1 MSFAS
6 ELAADVG
13 TVFLNA
19 AEFAETITYYRK
31 SEPGKPR
38 SITAVVDRGLTR
50 DESQQYRTETR
61 GMLLVQC
68 RSDAA
73 TGISDPQIGDAIR
86 LAEDS
91 PEVRHPF
98 VALKHTA
105 AGMVTLEFRRLEL
118 VRAGD
123 KARVR

>member
-6 ELAADVG
+6 EIAADVG

-31 SEPGKPR
+31 TEPGKPR
-38 SITAVVDRGLTR
+38 SVSAVVDRGNAR

-68 RSDAA
+68 STNAT
-73 TGISDPQIGDAIR
+73 TGISDPQVGDAIR
-86 LAEDS
+86 LAEDP
-91 PEVRHPF
+91 PETRHPF
-98 VALKHTA
+98 VAVKHVA
-105 AGMVTLEFRRLEL
+105 AGLITCEFRRLEL

-123 KARVR
+123 KPRIR

>member
-1 MSFAS
+1 MSFQT

-13 TVFLNA
+13 NVFLNL
-19 AEFAETITYYRK
+19 AEFAETLTYYRK
-31 SEPGKPR
+31 TEPGKPR
-38 SITAVVDRGLTR
+38 SISAVVDRGLTR
-50 DESQQYRTETR
+50 DEAQQYRTETR
-61 GMLLVQC
+61 GLLLVQC

-86 LAEDS
+86 LAEDP

-98 VALKHTA
+98 VALRHTA

-123 KARVR
+123 RARVR

>member
-31 SEPGKPR
+31 NEPGKPR
-38 SITAVVDRGLTR
+38 SISAVVDRGLTR

-61 GMLLVQC
+61 GMLWVQC

-91 PEVRHPF
+91 HEVRHPF

-105 AGMVTLEFRRLEL
+105 AGMVTLEFRRLDL

-123 KARVR
+123 KPRVR

>member
-13 TVFLNA
+13 TVFLNG

-31 SEPGKPR
+31 NEPGKPR
-38 SITAVVDRGLTR
+38 RVTAVVDRAMTR

-61 GMLLVQC
+61 GLLVVQC
-68 RSDAA
+68 ASDPA
-73 TGISDPQIGDAIR
+73 TGIHDPQVGDAIR

-98 VALKHTA
+98 VAVRHVS
-105 AGMVTLEFRRLEL
+105 AGMITCEFRRLEL

-123 KARVR
+123 KPRVR

>member
-1 MSFAS
+1 MSFQT

-13 TVFLNA
+13 NVFLNA
-19 AEFAETITYYRK
+19 AEFAETLTYYRK

-38 SITAVVDRGLTR
+38 SVSAVVDRGLTR

-61 GMLLVQC
+61 GLLLVQC

-86 LAEDS
+86 LAEDP

-98 VALKHTA
+98 VALRHTA

-123 KARVR
+123 KPRVR